1 MEWLANC
8 TRTRSHNS
16 VLLSDCTTHAT
27 ISSSSLL
34 DSGSCTTNS
43 QTSINVEVQAKIK
56 AITQLAIFHEIVC
69 LAYYHQ
75 GASTELA
82 KTHAGDYV
90 KLVKGLCLASEVFQC
105 KIDTQLLERRFH
117 LLVCHIHLFT
127 AVNYCML
134 FCFALET
141 SCLLTGRYLVAYANV
156 HSQSHC

>member
-16 VLLSDCTTHAT
+16 VLLRDCTTHAT

-34 DSGSCTTNS
+34 DNGSCTNQLTNIYKRRS
-43 QTSINVEVQAKIK
+43 AGKNKGNHVAGDKI
-56 AITQLAIFHEIVC
+56 LFHEIVC

-105 KIDTQLLERRFH
+105 KIDT
-117 LLVCHIHLFT
+117 
-127 AVNYCML
+127 
-134 FCFALET
+134 
-141 SCLLTGRYLVAYANV
+141 
-156 HSQSHC
+156 